1 MNNSNPEHY
10 KTDHKLG
17 QDNVRA
23 WGMDI
28 HNPVFA
34 ISALLIIFFV
44 VGTLMFPEF
53 ANANLGSIKSW
64 SINTFDWFFMGSAN
78 LVLLFCLF
86 LIVSPYG
93 KIRLGGTLAK
103 PDFNRMSWFS
113 MLFAA
118 GMGIGLMFWGVA
130 EPMAYFSGWGGTPL
144 GVEAWTPEAASLAMA
159 ATVYHWGLHAW
170 AIYAVVALSLAFFCY
185 NKGMPLTIRSVFY
198 PLLGERCWGWMGH
211 TIDILAVLATIFGL
225 ATSLGLGA
233 AQAASGLHFLF
244 GVSSGLDT
252 QIAVV
257 IGVTSVAIV
266 SVVRGLDGGVK
277 ILSNTNMALAL
288 LLLIFVIVM
297 GPTLA
302 IFKGMLSTSA
312 DYLSNIVSLSVWTDR
327 QDSEWMHGWTV
338 FYWAWWISWSPFVGM
353 FIARIS
359 RGRTVRE
366 FMIAVLLVP
375 TLVTIVW
382 MSSFGISAIEQAQ
395 NGIGGLASGIDTSTA
410 SLATFQM
417 LENLPFS
424 QITTG
429 LGILLVMMFFVTS
442 SDSGSL
448 VIDSITAGGKLDAP
462 VPQRIFW
469 AVMEGSIAGA
479 LIFGGG
485 KEALNALQAGAIAT
499 GLPFTVV
506 LLFMC
511 FCLYR
516 GLSEDRRSLSIQPLK
531 S

>member
-1 MNNSNPEHY
+1 
-10 KTDHKLG
+10 
-17 QDNVRA
+17 
-23 WGMDI
+23 
-28 HNPVFA
+28 
-34 ISALLIIFFV
+34 
-44 VGTLMFPEF
+44 
-53 ANANLGSIKSW
+53 
-64 SINTFDWFFMGSAN
+64 
-78 LVLLFCLF
+78 
-86 LIVSPYG
+86 
-93 KIRLGGTLAK
+93 
-103 PDFNRMSWFS
+103 
-113 MLFAA
+113 
-118 GMGIGLMFWGVA
+118 
-130 EPMAYFSGWGGTPL
+130 
-144 GVEAWTPEAASLAMA
+144 
-159 ATVYHWGLHAW
+159 
-170 AIYAVVALSLAFFCY
+170 
-185 NKGMPLTIRSVFY
+185 
-198 PLLGERCWGWMGH
+198 
-211 TIDILAVLATIFGL
+211 
-225 ATSLGLGA
+225 
-233 AQAASGLHFLF
+233 
-244 GVSSGLDT
+244 
-252 QIAVV
+252 
-257 IGVTSVAIV
+257 
-266 SVVRGLDGGVK
+266 
-277 ILSNTNMALAL
+277 MALAL